1 MGLGRMVM
9 GKTGVLW
16 PRCGPEAKTGVL
28 WPRCGPEAHGRL
40 GEACR
45 GDTTTPVGDRDAEIT
60 CGALKGIEKR
70 A

>member
-1 MGLGRMVM
+1 MGVRGNEDGQNRGFVGEL
-9 GKTGVLW
+9 
-16 PRCGPEAKTGVL
+16 RCGGTQEA
-28 WPRCGPEAHGRL
+28 GR
-40 GEACR
+40 GIG